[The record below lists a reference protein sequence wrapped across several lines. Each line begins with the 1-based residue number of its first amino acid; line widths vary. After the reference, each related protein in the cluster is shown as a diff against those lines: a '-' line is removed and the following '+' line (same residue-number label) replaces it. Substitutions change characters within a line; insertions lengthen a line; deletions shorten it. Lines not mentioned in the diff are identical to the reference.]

1 MNRRSAIPV
10 MLGLIAVLL
19 LGLLTYALVRT
30 GPDGTQVALDTKV
43 ERGQVVLAPAAERLL
58 PGLTTT
64 TRSRLSDFRGQI
76 VVLNFWASWCQPC
89 AEEAPILERAHR
101 ALVRRR
107 AGTVLGVTF
116 NDTPDDSLGFID
128 KFGLTYPSLRDPGTP
143 FAQAYGVR
151 ALPETFVLDRAGRI
165 RAIARGQLTTKFL
178 AGALKRT
185 GFTLGAEG
193 R

>member
-1 MNRRSAIPV
+1 MKRRSAIPV

-30 GPDGTQVALDTKV
+30 GPDGTQVVLDTKV
-43 ERGQVVLAPAAERLL
+43 ERGQIVPAPDSDRPL

-64 TRSRLSDFRGQI
+64 KRSQLSDFRGQI

-89 AEEAPILERAHR
+89 AEEAPILEQAHR
-101 ALVRRR
+101 ALVRGR
-107 AGTVLGVTF
+107 AGTVLGITF
-116 NDTPDDSLGFID
+116 NDTPDDSVGFVK

-151 ALPETFVLDRAGRI
+151 ALPETFVLDREGRI
-165 RAIARGQLTTKFL
+165 RAIARGQLTRKFL

-185 GFTLGAEG
+185 GFALGSEG